1 MGGGV
6 TGVAGVAG
14 GAVPLVPR
22 SLLLLEQE
30 ARRTFAPHLAMTTVF
45 ADLGSGPGEKVGA
58 PIEVSTAAAG
68 WGVRV
73 PSYPLHY
80 HIYTYVHPLYIYT
93 PYTIYAIYTPNT
105 PLNTL

>member
-1 MGGGV
+1 MGGGVAGVAGV

-73 PSYPLHY
+73 PSYPPITIFTPMY
-80 HIYTYVHPLYIYT
+80 TRYTCIPHIYT
-93 PYTIYAIYTPNT
+93 
-105 PLNTL
+105 